1 MHILI
6 FEPHRG
12 CKKVLLK
19 KETPKIN
26 LGKTVRDGYEHIQL
40 NSDFL
45 PDYVGIIIYHEGKFY
60 FRNYGKINIF
70 VDNKRLEDSY
80 VAMRLVNGSM
90 IKIQYSE
97 KKTVYIGCIER

>member
-1 MHILI
+1 MQILI

-40 NSDFL
+40 NSDFCL
-45 PDYVGIIIYHEGKFY
+45 IMWE
-60 FRNYGKINIF
+60 
-70 VDNKRLEDSY
+70 
-80 VAMRLVNGSM
+80 
-90 IKIQYSE
+90 
-97 KKTVYIGCIER
+97 

>member
-26 LGKTVRDGYEHIQL
+26 LGKTVRDG
-40 NSDFL
+40 
-45 PDYVGIIIYHEGKFY
+45 
-60 FRNYGKINIF
+60 R
-70 VDNKRLEDSY
+70 R
-80 VAMRLVNGSM
+80 GS
-90 IKIQYSE
+90 SGVSS
-97 KKTVYIGCIER
+97 TL